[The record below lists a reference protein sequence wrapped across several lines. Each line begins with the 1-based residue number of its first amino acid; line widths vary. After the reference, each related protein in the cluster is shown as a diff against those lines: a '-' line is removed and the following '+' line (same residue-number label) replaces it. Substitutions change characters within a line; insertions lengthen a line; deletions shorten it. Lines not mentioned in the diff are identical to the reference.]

1 MARNQIIINVD
12 VGETRVALIEDGIV
26 TELHIERKGERSNVG
41 DVYLGRVTRVLP
53 GMNAAFVDIG
63 LERAA
68 FLHSEDVVAE
78 QRLRDT
84 TVFSDSDDDDAPAPS
99 VSTRRDGRPQQ
110 QARRGEPADRPA
122 RPDRGSRAERG
133 HGHGQGSASRGRSDA
148 PIDEAVPPVS
158 PEVDSE
164 VRSSSDNASD
174 DTAAEPV
181 ESDEQSLL
189 SFNGEAA
196 EHEHQHEHQEAEG
209 DVDDE
214 GLEAADAG
222 ERESDDDVD
231 GENEVFAEDS
241 EDLAPGSE
249 PEDPS
254 QEGFEDDGE
263 SVGFGDLLSDSGSA
277 TGAPSTSGNAGAT
290 RDRSQGQNR
299 HGRSARDQRDQRG
312 NPRGN
317 QRGNQGPNGRRKDQR
332 GGHARDNRAGGANNG
347 SRDKRVTGGNSTRH
361 DRKERTT
368 RQPIRDLLREGQ
380 EIVVQVSK
388 DPIGTKGARCTSHIS
403 LAGRHSVYL
412 PTVEHVGVSK
422 RIGNEKERRRLREVI
437 EQLKPEKGG
446 IIVRT
451 ASEGLTKKGLKT
463 DVAYLVT
470 LWNEIWRKREAAKG
484 ATLLY
489 SELDVVL
496 RTVRDVMGPE
506 IEKVVIDDREA
517 HARCVRFVERFM
529 PERKDDIMLY
539 HGDEPLFDAYGIE
552 DEIARALARKVP
564 LRSGGYLIIDQAEAL
579 TAIDVNSGRFV
590 GQKDVEETVT
600 QTNME
605 AVEEIAYQLRLR
617 NLGGLVIL
625 DLIDME
631 RQGNRDKVYKALAES
646 LNKDKAKT
654 SILRISD
661 LGLIEMTR
669 KRTRESLGRQL
680 YEPCFYCDG
689 TGHTSSRQTIAYDV
703 LRQIR
708 REKDSLK
715 GYTIV
720 INAHPA
726 VADALRHEAREAFEE
741 AQRRYQRRIVVLAK
755 PEYHIEQF
763 DLIGQ

>member
-84 TVFSDSDDDDAPAPS
+84 TVFSDSDDSSDDRPASISARGHSRPQRSPAPAPRS
-99 VSTRRDGRPQQ
+99 PAAVDSTRESER
-110 QARRGEPADRPA
+110 EV
-122 RPDRGSRAERG
+122 SRAEHRQADIG
-133 HGHGQGSASRGRSDA
+133 
-148 PIDEAVPPVS
+148 PIDEAPLDEVVHDGHDL
-158 PEVDSE
+158 VDSE
-164 VRSSSDNASD
+164 VSTSSDENAEQHEHEHSEDHDALHEPDAEQEASSDLDDHDLDD
-174 DTAAEPV
+174 DTLGQDPPDSV
-181 ESDEQSLL
+181 LQESDESELAQ
-189 SFNGEAA
+189 
-196 EHEHQHEHQEAEG
+196 
-209 DVDDE
+209 
-214 GLEAADAG
+214 
-222 ERESDDDVD
+222 
-231 GENEVFAEDS
+231 
-241 EDLAPGSE
+241 EDLPQG
-249 PEDPS
+249 D
-254 QEGFEDDGE
+254 FEDDGE
-263 SVGFGDLLSDSGSA
+263 SEGFGDLLSDAGA
-277 TGAPSTSGNAGAT
+277 QAEGQREAPAGAPRGPS
-290 RDRSQGQNR
+290 
-299 HGRSARDQRDQRG
+299 HGRNGRVERDNRGGQRGRRGQGGNQRPNDQRG
-312 NPRGN
+312 AHSRDG
-317 QRGNQGPNGRRKDQR
+317 R
-332 GGHARDNRAGGANNG
+332 GGQSRDGRGSQGSRDNRGG
-347 SRDKRVTGGNSTRH
+347 SRDKRISASGNGARH
-361 DRKERTT
+361 ERKERTI

-484 ATLLY
+484 PTLLY

-517 HARCVRFVERFM
+517 HGRCVRFVERFM

-539 HGDEPLFDAYGIE
+539 SGDEPLFDAYGIE

-590 GQKDVEETVT
+590 GQKDVEDTVT
-600 QTNME
+600 QTNLE

-654 SILRISD
+654 SILRISE

-689 TGHTSSRQTIAYDV
+689 TGHTSSRQTIAYEV